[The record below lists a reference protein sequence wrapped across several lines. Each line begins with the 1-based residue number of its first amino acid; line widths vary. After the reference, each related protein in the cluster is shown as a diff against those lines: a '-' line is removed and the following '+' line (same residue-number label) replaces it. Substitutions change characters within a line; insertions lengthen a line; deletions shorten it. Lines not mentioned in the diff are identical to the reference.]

1 MTIVT
6 RIDIK
11 EICEELMENE
21 SKLTQPEI
29 QNIMDITICEWD
41 EKLEIYEVV
50 GIKQHLFDEMEEN
63 KLYFSFFVSGYSF
76 KENGEVYFYEPNY
89 LDISEGDLMIHQMYL
104 KIGSYKQVFEY
115 LSL

>member
-21 SKLTQPEI
+21 SKLTQLEI
-29 QNIMDITICEWD
+29 QNIVDIRKCEWD
-41 EKLEIYEVV
+41 EKLETYVVV
-50 GIKQHLFDEMEEN
+50 GIKSYLFDEMEGN
-63 KLYFSFFVSGYSF
+63 NIYFSFFVSGYSF
-76 KENGEVYFYEPNY
+76 KENGEVYFYKPDN
-89 LDISEGDLMIHQMYL
+89 LSISQSDLMIHQMYL